1 MATTNFARIADCSVA
16 STASTAAAVDPPGPS
31 VDAIASP
38 PVDAPGPAV
47 DAIASP
53 PVDAPSPAVDAIR
66 CPAMDSSASDS
77 PVDTS
82 HFVATSAVSGN
93 VAFDVP
99 DTALTAEGG

>member
-1 MATTNFARIADCSVA
+1 MA
-16 STASTAAAVDPPGPS
+16 STAGTAAAVDPPWPS
-31 VDAIASP
+31 GDAIASP
-38 PVDAPGPAV
+38 AV
-47 DAIASP
+47 
-53 PVDAPSPAVDAIR
+53 VAPSPAVDAIR

-82 HFVATSAVSGN
+82 HSVATSAVSGN

>member
-1 MATTNFARIADCSVA
+1 MA
-16 STASTAAAVDPPGPS
+16 STASTAAAVDAPSPSVGTCAVNPP

-38 PVDAPGPAV
+38 PVDAPSPAV